1 MQMNRKSPTQERK
14 FLESRM
20 EIYRGNLN
28 VLEKAIGMYYVGHQF
43 GWKVLLLF
51 HDKKTIR
58 NYEKILDIDIREEFQ
73 ERGPLSHK
81 SLALKL
87 ADGIGNFWKV
97 VRGGI
102 KGGRTPEI
110 SD

>member
-1 MQMNRKSPTQERK
+1 MNRKSPTQERK
-14 FLESRM
+14 FLESVM
-20 EIYRGNLN
+20 EKYKGNMNL
-28 VLEKAIGMYYVGHQF
+28 LERSLWMYYIGHQF
-43 GWKVLLLF
+43 GWKVLLLV

-58 NYEKILDIDIREEFQ
+58 TYEKILDINIREEFQ

-81 SLALKL
+81 SLALKV
-87 ADGIGNFWKV
+87 ADSIGNFWKV

>member
-1 MQMNRKSPTQERK
+1 MKRKSPTQERK
-14 FLESRM
+14 FLESRT
-20 EIYRGNLN
+20 EKYRGNLN
-28 VLEKAIGMYYVGHQF
+28 LLEKAIGMYYVGHQF
-43 GWKVLLLF
+43 GWKVILLV

-58 NYEKILDIDIREEFQ
+58 NYEKILDIDIREEFP

-87 ADGIGNFWKV
+87 ADSIGNFWKV

-102 KGGRTPEI
+102 KGGRSPKI